1 MLEYLQRQHL
11 QPQWSVKP
19 SFPVKSDRLCS
30 GRGIHFHQLT
40 PSPLSWEA
48 NGAGQAL
55 ESCPLSRKERCFSPV
70 GSSPLLLGGR
80 HGGHAVAAAK
90 LRQILSSMSYLIL
103 LYFLNVTVWFYFC
116 RKIQP
121 YPHIHPCLV
130 VIQFIWL
137 LLTLPWFSSVQ
148 SLSHVQLFATPWTA
162 ACQASLSITNSR
174 SPPKPMSIDYFH
186 FLCEQKNRGRHS
198 FQMAGCKK
206 TWKW

>member
-1 MLEYLQRQHL
+1 MLEYLQWQHL

-30 GRGIHFHQLT
+30 ERGIHFHQLT

-55 ESCPLSRKERCFSPV
+55 ESRPLSRREGCFSPV
-70 GSSPLLLGGR
+70 RSSPLLLGGR

-103 LYFLNVTVWFYFC
+103 LYFLNVRVWFYFC

-121 YPHIHPCLV
+121 YPSLSCCHPIHLTSINFTLV
-130 VIQFIWL
+130 Q
-137 LLTLPWFSSVQ
+137 FSSVAQ
-148 SLSHVQLFATPWTA
+148 SCPTLCDPMNCSMPGLPVHHQLLESTQTPVHWLLPLFMWTEKPWA
-162 ACQASLSITNSR
+162 AFFPN
-174 SPPKPMSIDYFH
+174 
-186 FLCEQKNRGRHS
+186 GR
-198 FQMAGCKK
+198 A
-206 TWKW
+206 